1 MEVLELRDFLEL
13 MEFLE
18 KEVLWVFWGLGE
30 SLGYLVLMD
39 KKGILVNED
48 RRVN

>member
-1 MEVLELRDFLEL
+1 MGVLELRDFLEL

-18 KEVLWVFWGLGE
+18 KEVFWVFWDLGE